1 MGGSA
6 LSPWALTRQAAD
18 LKAQVARLLNCPL
31 DQSGPSSDTADIG
44 ECLRTKPLIELL
56 NVDIRTPCRFCASFA
71 PFVDGAVIQV
81 TRPVMIHTALMDN
94 LVTIQIVRLAIVH
107 TAR

>member
-31 DQSGPSSDTADIG
+31 DQSGRSSDTADIG

-81 TRPVMIHTALMDN
+81 TRPVMIHTSAP
-94 LVTIQIVRLAIVH
+94 A
-107 TAR
+107 